1 MKRLIPIGLIPA
13 ALLALL
19 VFAPVVVPASAS
31 PVSAATA
38 TTLPPGFT
46 EQGPGQSCGAGT
58 FAVFGVCAPCRYN
71 PAQCSPPVPTPA
83 TPKAKAKNTEGTA
96 SSGDR
101 KVPVSTISKNEAPS
115 YGLGVKN
122 AAKETHPACRV
133 AGGPAYTFTPSQ
145 AAAGRCSNSA
155 DKYFDSDA
163 ECPAGTHRRTRG
175 NSGQY
180 WCDSNRNDYD
190 INSRVKGHT
199 VCMRGAIAISSN
211 GSCLY
216 CPSTNAHGRALGRS
230 ASAQSKSC
238 IYAPAPTTTVRATL
252 PATSKPAPPSTT
264 SVQPPATPVPPST
277 TGSTSIPTYVPP
289 TVVVPP
295 IDIPPSVPLS
305 AVAPPGLPKVSLG
318 WSPSVAVTQ
327 LPLYL
332 WLKGPDGET
341 FANPPEV
348 VWRDSQGRTNVTT
361 MSVTSSVWAFEV
373 VDGAGTKKTDKV
385 TCSGIGAPWRPAW
398 TDANGQPTAS
408 ARAEGA
414 CWYIYRH
421 MGDGSARSVNVTINW
436 SVRTCQTLP
445 APKTC
450 TTATRTNDFS
460 SSIAVTEIQALVT

>member
-13 ALLALL
+13 VLLALL
-19 VFAPVVVPASAS
+19 VFVPVVVSAPASPA
-31 PVSAATA
+31 SAATA

-46 EQGPGQSCGAGT
+46 KQGPGQSCGAGT

-71 PAQCSPPVPTPA
+71 PAQCSPPAPTPA
-83 TPKAKAKNTEGTA
+83 TPKTKAKNTEGTA

-101 KVPVSTISKNEAPS
+101 KVPVSTISKNEAPG

-122 AAKETHPACRV
+122 TAKETHPACRV

-145 AAAGRCSNSA
+145 ATAGRCSASA
-155 DKYFDSDA
+155 DKYFDPDA
-163 ECPAGTHRRTRG
+163 ECPAGTHMRTRG

-199 VCMRGAIAISSN
+199 VCMRGAIAILSS
-211 GSCLY
+211 GLCLY
-216 CPSTNAHGRALGRS
+216 CPSTNARGGALRRS

-238 IYAPAPTTTVRATL
+238 IYAPAPSTTVQATL
-252 PATSKPAPPSTT
+252 PATSKPTPPST
-264 SVQPPATPVPPST
+264 AVPPSAAAPAST
-277 TGSTSIPTYVPP
+277 TVSPSIPTYVPP

-295 IDIPPSVPLS
+295 ATLPPSVPPS
-305 AVAPPGLPKVSLG
+305 LPEVSLG

-332 WLKGPDGET
+332 WLKGSDGAI
-341 FANPPEV
+341 FANPPAV
-348 VWRDSQGRTNVTT
+348 AWRDSQGRTSVTT

-373 VDGAGTKKTDKV
+373 VDGAGTQRTDKV
-385 TCSGIGAPWRPAW
+385 TCTGIGAPWRPAW
-398 TDANGQPTAS
+398 TDTNGQPTAA

-445 APKTC
+445 EPKPC
-450 TTATRTNDFS
+450 VTATRTNNFS

>member
-19 VFAPVVVPASAS
+19 VFVPVVVPGSAS
-31 PVSAATA
+31 PASAATA

-46 EQGPGQSCGAGT
+46 KQGPGQSCGAGT

-101 KVPVSTISKNEAPS
+101 KVPVSTINKKEAPS

-122 AAKETHPACRV
+122 TATETHPACRV

-155 DKYFDSDA
+155 DKYFDSAA

-199 VCMRGAIAISSN
+199 VCMRGAIAIRSN

-216 CPSTNAHGRALGRS
+216 CPSTNSHGRALGRS

-238 IYAPAPTTTVRATL
+238 IYASAPPTTVRATL
-252 PATSKPAPPSTT
+252 PATSKPVPPSTRQVP
-264 SVQPPATPVPPST
+264 SSPKPVPPST
-277 TGSTSIPTYVPP
+277 TASTSIPTYVPP
-289 TVVVPP
+289 TVFVPP
-295 IDIPPSVPLS
+295 VALPPSVPPS
-305 AVAPPGLPKVSLG
+305 AVAPPSLPKVSLG

-348 VWRDSQGRTNVTT
+348 AWRDSQGRTNVTT

-385 TCSGIGAPWRPAW
+385 TCTGIGAPWRPAW
-398 TDANGQPTAS
+398 TDTNGQPTAA

-421 MGDGSARSVNVTINW
+421 MGDGSARSVNVTVNW

-445 APKTC
+445 APGTC
-450 TTATRTNDFS
+450 ATAIRTNNFS